1 MSLATSPMRRTFSS
15 RSSALKPRLQLS
27 PWRTLSPSSSVVR
40 MPRAASACSS
50 VHATVDLPEPLR
62 PVNHSTQ
69 PRWFSRRSLTSR
81 DTAPSCQVMLSQRRS
96 TPAVATPAR
105 CTRAAP
111 RPAAAGGSSCGCA
124 IIAGRAQGAG
134 RSRPDRRAMR
144 TPGSRDTCAARRA
157 ARQLTRGSPP
167 SRGRLGRRANPYSKV
182 HRDSRRIVGASST
195 RQSGSMALQRAE
207 AARRAP
213 GRGSTG
219 AGLSSGR
226 APFVRRSA
234 RTCQCSASQPPRF
247 AKGPPPCCTNQAL
260 AGQQRGAPG
269 AAGGGGRAARA
280 DAHSRLLPNR
290 GVFARRHAHVS
301 TQTRGRASLACG
313 DLHWTGHSRPR
324 RPLGPEASSDLAVE
338 RRVRCLGTR
347 ERMIDSVC
355 IRGARSDGPGAHV
368 RHGPGCGRARRLR
381 RCVRQ
386 LRRQLLDPPRGAG
399 GGRRAH
405 GAGGGGGPAV
415 PRPDAR
421 PAAAGPG
428 RRRVLGP
435 GARTP
440 RAAPAQAVGRRA
452 DGAARAQV
460 YEPGRGLAFHFDK
473 DEQLFRE
480 RREMAHPLLSTIL
493 YLVGDTGA
501 ARLGARRARR
511 RPGAAPLAPRPPRSR
526 PVAGAAGPTV
536 VVAQHL
542 DSGLGAP
549 QPEVPSCRSAPVGLR
564 RPGRARLAPAPAART
579 QC

>member
-1 MSLATSPMRRTFSS
+1 MKLASVTRPASTMSLATSPMRRTFSS

-195 RQSGSMALQRAE
+195 QQSGSMALRRAE

-213 GRGSTG
+213 DRGSTG

-226 APFVRRSA
+226 APFRETFGPHVPVFRLPASEIRQGSA
-234 RTCQCSASQPPRF
+234 PLLYEPSASR
-247 AKGPPPCCTNQAL
+247 
-260 AGQQRGAPG
+260 
-269 AAGGGGRAARA
+269 
-280 DAHSRLLPNR
+280 
-290 GVFARRHAHVS
+290 
-301 TQTRGRASLACG
+301 
-313 DLHWTGHSRPR
+313 
-324 RPLGPEASSDLAVE
+324 
-338 RRVRCLGTR
+338 
-347 ERMIDSVC
+347 
-355 IRGARSDGPGAHV
+355 
-368 RHGPGCGRARRLR
+368 
-381 RCVRQ
+381 
-386 LRRQLLDPPRGAG
+386 
-399 GGRRAH
+399 
-405 GAGGGGGPAV
+405 
-415 PRPDAR
+415 
-421 PAAAGPG
+421 AAAGRTGSSWG
-428 RRRVLGP
+428 RW
-435 GARTP
+435 A
-440 RAAPAQAVGRRA
+440 
-452 DGAARAQV
+452 
-460 YEPGRGLAFHFDK
+460 
-473 DEQLFRE
+473 
-480 RREMAHPLLSTIL
+480 
-493 YLVGDTGA
+493 
-501 ARLGARRARR
+501 
-511 RPGAAPLAPRPPRSR
+511 
-526 PVAGAAGPTV
+526 
-536 VVAQHL
+536 
-542 DSGLGAP
+542 
-549 QPEVPSCRSAPVGLR
+549 CSA
-564 RPGRARLAPAPAART
+564 
-579 QC
+579 C